1 MFEYSQK
8 YWLWAMVVG
17 YVITV
22 NTSVG
27 IKTKLI
33 IINYSYFFSTAKGKK
48 DVNKSKVAVEKTAT
62 KATAPKI
69 DQSVCTGGNI
79 FKDGD
84 IHY

>member
-33 IINYSYFFSTAKGKK
+33 IIN
-48 DVNKSKVAVEKTAT
+48 
-62 KATAPKI
+62 
-69 DQSVCTGGNI
+69 
-79 FKDGD
+79 
-84 IHY
+84 